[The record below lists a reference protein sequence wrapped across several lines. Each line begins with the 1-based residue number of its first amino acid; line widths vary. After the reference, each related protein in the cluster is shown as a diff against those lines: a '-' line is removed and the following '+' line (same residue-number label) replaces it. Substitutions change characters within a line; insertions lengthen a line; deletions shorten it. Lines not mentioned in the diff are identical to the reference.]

1 MIDSLSD
8 MILKQILETDMLDSN
23 INPEIAFTIIK
34 TGLQCLDS
42 LTKEQKIKIVLEI
55 VARQDILEEL
65 IYKPIHTLAFSR
77 HIDEDD
83 INKKKA
89 AESFIRFIRSILWE
103 DHTVCYQNTSNE
115 GEEASIDL
123 ECSLVFAIAQCDF
136 AFKEIIMLSN
146 LEKCSVDILS
156 KKFTTNDGTMS
167 LADLMVMRFN
177 CFNEEYIKLI
187 SNMNSDSLTHLMET
201 FSLNKKKEDDDL
213 CFSLLAKHMDEN
225 ILNYTFKNGYYRK
238 QSVAFCL
245 ARHLSSDDFYIW
257 FNETNK
263 SHKYLIQLLKGQTL
277 NHIIED
283 GEYAGQSV
291 GFLLAY
297 YNFFYN
303 GHEDVFAMSSSED
316 SDEECLYNFIEPAT
330 LNHIIQQ
337 GVYAGQSMAFW
348 LSHMVEFGQVLNLLN
363 EEALNAV
370 FVYGDYGGKSLAFVL
385 TKDRGFLLNE
395 DNYRLANLIHEDTL
409 NNIISSKYP
418 QTGNIDT
425 TSVAFELAQLNT
437 GLKTLTANNYRLAN
451 LIHADTLNHIFLVQ
465 ELTKDT
471 YYQSSIA
478 FELSITEFGKKIL
491 AANNYRLA
499 NLIDEK
505 TLNHIFFV
513 KDSNKDAYYQ
523 RSIAFE
529 LSKTK
534 PGRKIL
540 AANNYRLA
548 NLIDEKT
555 LNDIFLVKDPNKG
568 AYYRS
573 SIAFELSKDKIGQEI
588 LAANDYRLANLI
600 DEKTLNHIFFV
611 KDSNKDVYYQ
621 SSIAFE
627 LAKTEIGH
635 KILAAKDYRLAHLIN
650 RDPANHMIAEAEL
663 IKKNVALGTTTN
675 HNLHET
681 WKKHHAIM
689 IKKLIFT
696 LAASNSGQKI
706 LYFFANLIDKDTL
719 NSTISEGP
727 LAGQSLAFMLIPLEN
742 GRQILAA
749 NDYHLANLIDE
760 NDLNYVIPQGPCMG
774 QSIAFRLT
782 MSNSG
787 RQILAAND
795 YRLAKLIDKDLVLS
809 IIKEKINEEIS
820 LDFAE
825 FLRQAKDS
833 SSKKM
838 KLG

>member
-540 AANNYRLA
+540 AA
-548 NLIDEKT
+548 
-555 LNDIFLVKDPNKG
+555 
-568 AYYRS
+568 
-573 SIAFELSKDKIGQEI
+573 
-588 LAANDYRLANLI
+588 
-600 DEKTLNHIFFV
+600 
-611 KDSNKDVYYQ
+611 
-621 SSIAFE
+621 
-627 LAKTEIGH
+627 
-635 KILAAKDYRLAHLIN
+635 KDYRLAHLIN